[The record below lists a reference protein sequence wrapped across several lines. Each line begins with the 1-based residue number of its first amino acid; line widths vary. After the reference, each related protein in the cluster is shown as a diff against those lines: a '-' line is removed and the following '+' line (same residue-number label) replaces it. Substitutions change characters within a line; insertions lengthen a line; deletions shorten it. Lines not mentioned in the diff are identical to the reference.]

1 MLWKQFFT
9 PVTSIDAIQAKKLV
23 TDEGAD
29 NVTFLD
35 VRQPNEY
42 ANFHIPGA
50 YLVPLGELD
59 KRLGELDPKKP
70 VVVYCA
76 IGGRSRVAAQM
87 MAGKGFTKL
96 YNLSGGI
103 KGWNSEVAMGSP
115 ELGLE
120 IFSGAETPEQTII
133 IGYGLEQGLRDFY
146 LEMQKN
152 VTSQKA
158 KDLFQMLADIELQHE
173 KQLVKLYKEM
183 TGSSISEE
191 TFQTDK
197 VQPAMEGGL
206 TTEQYLE
213 RFSPDLE
220 SELDI
225 LSLAISIEGQALDLY
240 QRASNRAEQEN
251 VKTVLRHIANEERGH
266 IKKLTEYLDAMA

>member
-9 PVTSIDAIQAKKLV
+9 PVTSIDASQAKKLV
-23 TDEGAD
+23 ADEGAD

-35 VRQPNEY
+35 VRQPKEY
-42 ANFHIPGA
+42 ELAHIPGSL
-50 YLVPLGELD
+50 LVPMGELD
-59 KRLGELDPKKP
+59 TRLGELDPNKP

-87 MAGKGFTKL
+87 MAGKGFTTI

-103 KGWNSEVAMGSP
+103 KAWDSEVAIGSP

-120 IFSGAETPEQTII
+120 LFNGAESAEQTII
-133 IGYGLEQGLRDFY
+133 VGYGLEQGLREFY
-146 LEMQKN
+146 LEMQQN
-152 VTSQKA
+152 VASKKA

-173 KQLVKLYKEM
+173 KQLLELYRQV
-183 TGSSISEE
+183 TGSSIPEN
-191 TFQTDK
+191 TFQTEK

-206 TTEQYLE
+206 TTAQYLE
-213 RFSPDLE
+213 RFNPDLE
-220 SELDI
+220 SEVDI

-240 QRASNRAEQEN
+240 QRAANRAEQEN
-251 VKTVLRHIANEERGH
+251 VSTVLRHIANEERAH
-266 IKKLTEYLDAMA
+266 INKLTQYLDAMA

>member
-9 PVTSIDAIQAKKLV
+9 PVTSIDASQAKKLV
-23 TDEGAD
+23 TEEGAD

-42 ANFHIPGA
+42 KTSHIPGS
-50 YLVPLGELD
+50 YLVPLTELD

-87 MAGKGFTKL
+87 MAGKGFTQL

-103 KGWNSEVAMGSP
+103 KAWDSEVAIGSP

-120 IFSGAETPEQTII
+120 LFSGTESPEQTII
-133 IGYGLEQGLRDFY
+133 IGYGLEQGLREFY
-146 LEMQKN
+146 LDMQKN

-173 KQLVKLYKEM
+173 KQLVKLYGEM
-183 TGSSISEE
+183 TGNDIAEE
-191 TFQTDK
+191 TFQTEK

-206 TTEQYLE
+206 TTAQYLE
-213 RFSPDLE
+213 RFNPDLE

-240 QRASNRAEQEN
+240 QRAAKKAEKES
-251 VKTVLRHIANEERGH
+251 VSKVLRHIANEERGH

>member
-1 MLWKQFFT
+1 
-9 PVTSIDAIQAKKLV
+9 
-23 TDEGAD
+23 
-29 NVTFLD
+29 
-35 VRQPNEY
+35 
-42 ANFHIPGA
+42 
-50 YLVPLGELD
+50 
-59 KRLGELDPKKP
+59 
-70 VVVYCA
+70 
-76 IGGRSRVAAQM
+76 
-87 MAGKGFTKL
+87 
-96 YNLSGGI
+96 
-103 KGWNSEVAMGSP
+103 MGPP

-152 VTSQKA
+152 VTSKKA

-240 QRASNRAEQEN
+240 QRAANRAEQEN

>member
-9 PVTSIDAIQAKKLV
+9 PVTSIDASQAKKLV
-23 TDEGAD
+23 TEEGGD

-42 ANFHIPGA
+42 KTSHIPGS

-103 KGWNSEVAMGSP
+103 KAWDSEVAIGSP

-120 IFSGAETPEQTII
+120 LFSGTESPEQTII

-158 KDLFQMLADIELQHE
+158 KDMFQMLADIELQHE
-173 KQLVKLYKEM
+173 KQLLKLYKEM